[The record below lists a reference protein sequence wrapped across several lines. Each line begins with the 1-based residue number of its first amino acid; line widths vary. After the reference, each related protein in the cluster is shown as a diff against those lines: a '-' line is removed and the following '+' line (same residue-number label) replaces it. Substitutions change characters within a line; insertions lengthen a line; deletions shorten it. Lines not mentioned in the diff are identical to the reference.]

1 MKSYLFAAAVAVI
14 AAAAPAVAASP
25 FDGTWKADT
34 AASQMSDK
42 PITYS
47 LANGSYSCST
57 CTPPVKLPADGRF
70 HAVKGNPYYDMMSVT
85 IVDPNSVKRVSTK
98 AGKPAGDSIATVSP
112 DGGTLT
118 TTYTDLSATNGV
130 PVTGTNRFE
139 RVGTPVAGAHAISGS
154 WRSTKGSEAS
164 ESGLNFTLALD
175 GDTLKFSTPTGIAYA
190 ARVDGPEAPVTGD
203 PGWTA
208 VKIKREGPNTLLET
222 DFRDGK
228 KLATYRMT
236 VSADGTTLTGETENF
251 LNGRKSVEV
260 ARKQ

>member
-1 MKSYLFAAAVAVI
+1 MKSYLFAVAAVI
-14 AAAAPAVAASP
+14 AVAPAIASSP

-42 PITYS
+42 PVVYS
-47 LANGSYSCST
+47 LSGGSYSCST
-57 CTPPVKLPADGRF
+57 CTPPVKIPADGKF

-85 IVDPNSVKRVSTK
+85 VVDANTVKRMSTK
-98 AGKPAGDSIATVSP
+98 AGKPAGESTATVSA
-112 DGGTLT
+112 DGKTLANA
-118 TTYTDLSATNGV
+118 YTDLSATNGV

-139 RVGTPVAGAHAISGS
+139 RVGTPVTGAHAISGS
-154 WRSTKGSEAS
+154 WRAMKGNEAS
-164 ESGLNFTLALD
+164 ESGLVFTLALD

-190 ARVDGPEAPVTGD
+190 AKIDGPEAPVTGD

-208 VKIKREGPNTLLET
+208 VTIKREGPMTLIET
-222 DFRDGK
+222 DYRDGK
-228 KLATYRMT
+228 KIATYRMT
-236 VSADGTTLTGETENF
+236 VSADGKTLTGETENF

>member
-1 MKSYLFAAAVAVI
+1 MKSYLFAATAAVI
-14 AAAAPAVAASP
+14 AIAAPAIAASP

-34 AASQMSDK
+34 AVSQMSDK
-42 PITYS
+42 PVVYS
-47 LANGSYSCST
+47 LAGGTYSCST
-57 CTPPVKLPADGRF
+57 CTPAVQIPADGKF
-70 HAVKGNPYYDMMSVT
+70 HAVKGNPYYDMISVT
-85 IVDPNSVKRVSTK
+85 VVDPNTVKRVTTK
-98 AGKPAGDSIATVSP
+98 AGKPAGDSTATVSP
-112 DGGTLT
+112 DGKMMASA
-118 TTYTDLSATNGV
+118 YTDMSATNGV

-154 WRSTKGSEAS
+154 WRGLKGNEAS

-190 ARVDGPEAPVTGD
+190 AKVDGPEAPVTGD

-208 VKIKREGPNTLLET
+208 VMIKSEGSNTLVET
-222 DFRDGK
+222 DFRNGK
-228 KLATYRMT
+228 KIATYRMT